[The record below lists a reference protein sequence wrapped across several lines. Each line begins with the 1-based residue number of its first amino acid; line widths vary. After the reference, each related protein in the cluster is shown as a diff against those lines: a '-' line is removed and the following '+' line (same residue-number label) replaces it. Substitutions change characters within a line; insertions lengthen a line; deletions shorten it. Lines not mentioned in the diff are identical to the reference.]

1 MDDRKVRVAADQP
14 ALSEC
19 DLNGPIRRMYQN
31 DFYSTTVVSV
41 ELARL
46 VGGTV
51 VVRVADRR
59 QSTIQCALQTK
70 IHLELA
76 RNVVHHSLSTALIP
90 FPA

>member
-1 MDDRKVRVAADQP
+1 VDHRKVRVAADQP

-31 DFYSTTVVSV
+31 DSYSTTVVSF

-51 VVRVADRR
+51 VRIADRR

-76 RNVVHHSLSTALIP
+76 RNVVHHPLSTALIP